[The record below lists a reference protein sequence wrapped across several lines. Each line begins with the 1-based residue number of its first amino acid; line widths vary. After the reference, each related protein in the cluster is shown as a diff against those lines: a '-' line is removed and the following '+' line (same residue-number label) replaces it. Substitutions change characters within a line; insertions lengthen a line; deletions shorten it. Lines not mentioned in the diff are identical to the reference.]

1 MIALPPEVE
10 ILVQRQVQSGKY
22 GSIEEALLAGM
33 HLLEQRQQEEEE
45 DIYQG
50 RLPEL
55 QKAAQIGWEES
66 QRGAVVDGPTA
77 MNQLL
82 EDLRS
87 RYGDGQ
93 QWILQKLNAK
103 FAKIVT
109 FPKMGKPRDEILPG
123 SRMLSVDRYLILY
136 VVIGD
141 DVEIVRVV
149 SGYRDLSKL
158 FTAEE

>member
-1 MIALPPEVE
+1 MNPQFRLTESALRDMQE
-10 ILVQRQVQSGKY
+10 ITEYLAKNYGFSQS
-22 GSIEEALLAGM
+22 E
-33 HLLEQRQQEEEE
+33 RF
-45 DIYQG
+45 
-50 RLPEL
+50 
-55 QKAAQIGWEES
+55 
-66 QRGAVVDGPTA
+66 V
-77 MNQLL
+77 
-82 EDLRS
+82 
-87 RYGDGQ
+87 
-93 QWILQKLNAK
+93 QKLNAK

>member
-1 MIALPPEVE
+1 MLS
-10 ILVQRQVQSGKY
+10 L
-22 GSIEEALLAGM
+22 
-33 HLLEQRQQEEEE
+33 
-45 DIYQG
+45 
-50 RLPEL
+50 
-55 QKAAQIGWEES
+55 
-66 QRGAVVDGPTA
+66 
-77 MNQLL
+77 
-82 EDLRS
+82 
-87 RYGDGQ
+87 
-93 QWILQKLNAK
+93 
-103 FAKIVT
+103 IVT